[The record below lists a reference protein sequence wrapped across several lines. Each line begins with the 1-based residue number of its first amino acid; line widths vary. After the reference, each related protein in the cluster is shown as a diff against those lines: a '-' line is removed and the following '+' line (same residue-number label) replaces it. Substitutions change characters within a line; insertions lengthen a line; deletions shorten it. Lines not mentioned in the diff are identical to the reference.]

1 MKKLLHIL
9 SFKRLL
15 LPLIF
20 VLSAAFV
27 SAQTP
32 TFSAG
37 FNVYLLE
44 KTYDAGASA
53 TTFIWRVEQ
62 TTSLTGLSHMN
73 MANFCLEGSVRNA
86 EYSTDGVTWSATTPV
101 YSDGSTPE
109 CQSANSLIKFSGKAL
124 NNYFKLTLNGRYDAI
139 LGEAVLKFGNGNV
152 NSGVGNGFT
161 TTGCSSLQI
170 MVPVKVQNYT
180 TVTVCETTGKTKLN
194 AATGADV
201 YTWTAP
207 DGTQKTT
214 TESFLD
220 IDQLPASSGTYRVV
234 YTRAGCRQ
242 EDQFVVLVNPAPAA
256 PSVTGAARCG
266 EGSLILAAQTAT
278 SGAVIDWYANAMDGI
293 ALLTGTGSYTTP
305 SLNTTTRYY
314 AEAVNSNTGCVSLSR
329 TAVTAL
335 VNPVPAA
342 TATAVNVK
350 CKNGTDGSVL
360 LSVSGGTSPY
370 NYAWSNSIQTQQ
382 LTDVAAGTYSVTVTD
397 ANGCIATASSEVT
410 EPALL
415 TATATASNATCNGGS
430 NGSIDL
436 TVSGGTGSY
445 SYVWSN
451 TTLAEDVSGLTAGS
465 YSVTVTDAN
474 GCNTTAS
481 AVITE
486 PAKINVSATGPGS
499 VCTGSAIS
507 LTAAGGVSY
516 RWSGPDG
523 FSSNLQN
530 PTITDALLTNAGVYT
545 ATVTDANGCSNSAMV
560 TVAVN
565 ECRINAGIYPT
576 EVNCSIFNSGKAVVL
591 PTVCLTPKTVSG
603 KNTVFNATPGVFF
616 YYTNIVAPA
625 ANFSVYVS
633 QTASGALGG
642 ARFSLHQGYAFA
654 FANGCTKIA
663 TGAEAATIGDAIIN
677 FKNVQPGTVITLAVK
692 YDAKSVVGKLITGTL
707 PSSSSFVTRLGN
719 SVSAPVIPNT
729 MTSVSLSNCNGGTVL
744 NGSSSETAVNASAK
758 TEKAM
763 VAEEG
768 PAVQVTAFPNPYV
781 SRISFTLRSTV
792 SGMATLELYDMTG
805 RKLAVPFLGT
815 MQAGVPQQVNFTA
828 PSAINGTLIYQ
839 FRVGNKS
846 VNGKL
851 MSVR

>member
-1 MKKLLHIL
+1 MKKFLHIL
-9 SFKRLL
+9 STRSLL
-15 LPLIF
+15 LLVMF
-20 VLSAAFV
+20 VLSAAMA

-44 KTYDAGASA
+44 KTYDAGAST
-53 TTFIWRVEQ
+53 TTFTWRVEQ

-86 EYSTDGVTWSATTPV
+86 EYSTDGITWTATTPV

-139 LGEAVLKFGNGNV
+139 LGDAVLKFGNGNV
-152 NSGVGNGFT
+152 NNGVGNGFT

-170 MVPVKVQNYT
+170 RVPVKVQNYA
-180 TVTVCETTGKTKLN
+180 TVTVCETMGKTKLN
-194 AATGADV
+194 ATTGADT

-214 TESFLD
+214 TASFLD
-220 IDQLPASSGTYRVV
+220 IDQVPASSGTYRVV
-234 YTRAGCRQ
+234 YTKAGCRQ
-242 EDQFVVLVNPAPAA
+242 EDQFVVLVNPAPAV
-256 PSVTGAARCG
+256 PTVTGAARCG
-266 EGSLILAAQTAT
+266 EGVVTLAAQTIT
-278 SGAVIDWYANAMDGI
+278 SGAVIDWYANATGGT
-293 ALLTGTGSYTTP
+293 ALLTGTGSYSTPTINATT
-305 SLNTTTRYY
+305 SYY
-314 AEAVNSNTGCVSLSR
+314 TEAINSTTGCVSLGR

-335 VNPVPAA
+335 VNPVPSA
-342 TATAVNVK
+342 TATASNVR
-350 CKNGTDGSVL
+350 CKDGTDGAVSL
-360 LSVSGGTSPY
+360 RVSGGTSPY
-370 NYAWSNSIQTQQ
+370 SYAWSNGVQTEQ
-382 LTDVAAGTYSVTVTD
+382 LSDVAAGTYSVTVTD
-397 ANGCIATASSEVT
+397 ANGCTATASSIIT

-415 TATATASNATCNGGS
+415 TATATASNVTCNGGS

-436 TVSGGTGSY
+436 SVSGGTGSY

-451 TTLAEDVSGLTAGS
+451 TASSEDVNGLAAGT

-474 GCNTTAS
+474 GCTTTAS

-486 PAKINVSATGPGS
+486 PAKISVSATGPGS
-499 VCTGSAIS
+499 VCAGSAMS
-507 LTAAGGVSY
+507 LTATGGVSY
-516 RWSGPDG
+516 QWSGPDG

-530 PTITDALLTNAGVYT
+530 PTIAGALLTSAGVYT
-545 ATVTDANGCSNSAMV
+545 ATVTDANGCSNSATV
-560 TVAVN
+560 TVLVN
-565 ECRINAGIYPT
+565 ECRSNAGIYPT
-576 EVNCSIFNSGKAVVL
+576 EVNCSLFNSGKAVLL

-603 KNTVFNATPGVFF
+603 KTTVFNATPGVFF

-642 ARFSLHQGYAFA
+642 AKFSLHQGYVFA

-663 TGAEAATIGDAIIN
+663 TGAEAATIGDAVIN

-692 YDAKSVVGKLITGTL
+692 YDAKSVVGKPITGIL
-707 PSSSSFVTRLGN
+707 PSRSSFVAKWGN
-719 SVSAPVIPNT
+719 SAAAPAIPNT
-729 MTSVSLSNCNGGTVL
+729 TTSVSLSNCNGGTIL
-744 NGSSSETAVNASAK
+744 NGSSEPTVNASVK
-758 TEKAM
+758 TEQSM
-763 VAEEG
+763 VVEDG

-781 SRISFTLRSTV
+781 SKISFTLRSTV

-815 MQAGVPQQVNFTA
+815 MKAGVAQQVDFTT
-828 PSAINGTLIYQ
+828 PSSISGTLIYQ
-839 FRVGNKS
+839 FRVGNKT